1 MAAFSLRDRPC
12 EDAIHARRANAAGRP
27 AVSGA
32 GERLRD
38 PTLTACGSPGTRAL
52 LRAVCEQ
59 RRVPTW
65 LMLRQMVVCFVRDLP
80 PRERR
85 WVIRRTRAA

>member
-1 MAAFSLRDRPC
+1 MRGRDPRTKGK
-12 EDAIHARRANAAGRP
+12 RGRP
-27 AVSGA
+27 PGGIRR

-38 PTLTACGSPGTRAL
+38 YPTLTVRVPPGTRAL